1 MLRVWSALVGV
12 FALLLLASAGHAQ
25 TPGPTAINGSLP
37 DGLLER
43 ESFEAPLS
51 VTRGTPPI
59 TWSIVAGSL
68 PDGVV
73 LHSRTGLL
81 HGTPAMRGEYR
92 FTVQPP
98 LGSPERTHR
107 GRRFLMRPAPAYIRC
122 PGAEFEPARPV

>member
-81 HGTPAMRGEYR
+81 HGTPALRGEYR
-92 FTVQPP
+92 FTVQARDAN
-98 LGSPERTHR
+98 GATITRTFELSIGYKPTSEGR
-107 GRRFLMRPAPAYIRC
+107 GKR
-122 PGAEFEPARPV
+122 